1 VSRVPQTGVA
11 LATRKTH
18 CEKWMPDPAG
28 DELDQLGRA
37 FGVVDACRVHD
48 VDPKSL
54 MWTPA

>member
-11 LATRKTH
+11 LATLKTH

-37 FGVVDACRVHD
+37 FGVVDACR
-48 VDPKSL
+48 ST
-54 MWTPA
+54 MWSQNR